1 LRPGGRFFA
10 TVYENPQGKA
20 YLDDIQQSE
29 RVTSHYDRDSY
40 HYDLETLRA
49 ACEGTGLKMSYAGD
63 WGHPD
68 NQKMIVFSR
77 EADG

>member
-1 LRPGGRFFA
+1 M
-10 TVYENPQGKA
+10 YENAQGKT
-20 YLDDIQQSE
+20 YLGDIQQSE

-40 HYDLETLRA
+40 HYDLETLRG
-49 ACEGTGLKMSYAGD
+49 ACAGTGLTMSYAGD